1 MYKRFQYISFVF
13 VVLITLVASLL
24 LPTAA
29 LADDTPPPTN
39 PPQVVTTDAGATGSP
54 TNAAATQP
62 ASIEVASTNAAPT
75 DAAATQSASTDGDS
89 TKAASTDAA
98 ATQPASTNAASTNA
112 PPTDTAATQ
121 SASPDVASTDA
132 ATQPASTE
140 VVLTNTAPSDAAAA
154 QSPAIVT
161 PTDVATQ
168 PAVTQTP
175 STKVS
180 DSETTAGTPVASAVM
195 ALADSGSVLTD
206 QNGNAIPLAS
216 QQAADI
222 LAAGDPYIIR
232 GGTTYHFSTIQAAI
246 NFSNAGEVIYVE
258 PGTYTEQLQI
268 QKAITVQGTAPGVIV
283 QSPSS
288 LPLSFTTSAEHH
300 PIIYVHDTNDVS
312 LVDLTVDGGGLG
324 NTYNYDRF
332 DGVAYYNAGGTI
344 QNNTIRDIT
353 DTPLDG
359 MQRGVGIYAYN
370 ADGSPRTLDVI
381 GNTILDYQKN
391 GMALSG
397 NNLVVDVENNTV
409 TGAGPTNQIAQ
420 NGIQVSYGATGKVIG
435 NTVSGNYWTGKYAGP
450 GNNDPATD
458 PNADSAAGILI
469 YEPGSSALDISNNTL
484 TDNQIGIAS
493 VAAASLNIHDNT
505 IQGPDHI
512 GYGYPVGIM
521 ITDESGW
528 STDVGLGTNG
538 SITGNEITLNDYG
551 ILLLDTA
558 GSAANVEVHQNS
570 ITSNRLYGI
579 YNSVFN
585 SSQTTYTDA
594 MDNWWG
600 VSLGPLDPSTGT
612 DHCGLAQSN
621 PGVPANGVSPC
632 VLYHPW
638 LTTDPFAS
646 SGGSGGN
653 GHSVSAEPATPII
666 PITGGQ
672 PTTIDCGSPTMTVE
686 VGNTDAIFT
695 GLCGYEV
702 VVELITPEDLP
713 GAMNQNQKFVTG
725 VVITLLKDGRAVDAL
740 PVGTSIQVSYL
751 KPSGDASIMAWNG
764 SSWVEKPASNSGD
777 RAIANL
783 DKPVVTTV
791 LVTH

>member
-1 MYKRFQYISFVF
+1 MHKRIQYISFF
-13 VVLITLVASLL
+13 LIVLITLVASLL
-24 LPTAA
+24 APTPA

-39 PPQVVTTDAGATGSP
+39 PPQVVVPSDAGATGAP

-62 ASIEVASTNAAPT
+62 ASTEVA
-75 DAAATQSASTDGDS
+75 S
-89 TKAASTDAA
+89 TKAASTDAV
-98 ATQPASTNAASTNA
+98 ATQPAATEVAS
-112 PPTDTAATQ
+112 TDTAATQ
-121 SASPDVASTDA
+121 PSVEASSTDVSATLPA
-132 ATQPASTE
+132 ATQAST
-140 VVLTNTAPSDAAAA
+140 NAS
-154 QSPAIVT
+154 S
-161 PTDVATQ
+161 TDVATQ
-168 PAVTQTP
+168 SVSTTSTDTTVTQAAATPVPTTATSTAVATQPTETQTP
-175 STKVS
+175 SPESTS
-180 DSETTAGTPVASAVM
+180 QASADATEAAVA
-195 ALADSGSVLTD
+195 ALANSGSLLTD

-222 LAAGDPYIIR
+222 LGTGDPYIIR

-246 NFSNAGEVIYVE
+246 NFANAGEVIYVE

-268 QKAITVQGTAPGVIV
+268 QKNLTIQGTAPGVIV

-312 LVDLTVDGGGLG
+312 LVDLTVDGMGLG

-344 QNNTIRDIT
+344 QNNTIMDIT

-409 TGAGPTNQIAQ
+409 IGAGPTDQIAQ
-420 NGIQVSYGATGKVIG
+420 NGIQVSYGATGKVKG
-435 NTVSGNYWTGKYAGP
+435 NKVSGNYWTGKYAGP
-450 GNNDPATD
+450 GNNDPASD
-458 PNADSAAGILI
+458 PNADSAAGILV
-469 YEPGSSALDISNNTL
+469 YEPGSSTIEIANNTL

-493 VAAASLNIHDNT
+493 VATASLSILDNE
-505 IQGPDHI
+505 IEGPPHI
-512 GYGYPVGIM
+512 GYGYPVGILVS
-521 ITDESGW
+521 DEAW
-528 STDVGLGTNG
+528 LSTGSGLGTNG

-558 GSAANVEVHQNS
+558 GSAANIAVHQNS

-579 YNSVFN
+579 YNSVFT
-585 SSQTTYTDA
+585 SPQITFTDA

-600 VSLGPLDPSTGT
+600 VPLGPLDPNGGT

-632 VLYHPW
+632 VLYTPW
-638 LTTDPFAS
+638 LTANPFAS
-646 SGGSGGN
+646 SGGNGGSGSGEL
-653 GHSVSAEPATPII
+653 SMPII

-672 PTTIDCGSPTMTVE
+672 PTTVECGSPTMTVE
-686 VGNTDAIFT
+686 VDDIEVTFS

-702 VVELITPEDLP
+702 ELEPVTAAGLP
-713 GAMNQNQKFVTG
+713 GVLNQNQKFVTG
-725 VVITLLKDGRAVDAL
+725 VAVTLLKDGRAVDAL
-740 PVGTSIQVSYL
+740 PAGTSIQVSYL
-751 KPSGDASIMAWNG
+751 KPSGSASIMAWNG
-764 SSWVEKPASNSGD
+764 SSWVEEPASNSGD
-777 RAIANL
+777 RAMANL